1 MLFVHITQSYFS
13 HGAVMRRA
21 RQESK
26 ALLDAGHRVVII
38 TDLRW
43 SSHLYELN
51 DYKDKL
57 YIIPIK
63 PLYIYQFRSIS
74 AQLSFAFKAYYA
86 LKKLSKKEKI
96 DFIVSHNATVCY
108 AVARFGNKRNI
119 PSAWVIQDLI
129 RDRLE
134 TGSPYNKRETL
145 MYIHSNKYA
154 LKNMPFLI
162 PVSEYTRRLAIMDG
176 AKPENTIIKYNTVD
190 TSRFS
195 PDQSVKKEID
205 ILFFGRLSIEKGID
219 ILIDSTKY
227 LSKNRCIVII
237 GDGPLANELKKQA
250 KQVKHKIKFLGF
262 IEHALLPQYI
272 RRAKIVVTPS
282 RSECHAAVPL
292 ESMACGVPVIAS
304 RVAGMED
311 TIQHEKNGW
320 LLNQNNAKTLGVQIE
335 ETLSNEEKLKK
346 ISIEAIKKADF
357 FSEKRFNKDIVKFY
371 EMLIKKYNS

>member
-1 MLFVHITQSYFS
+1 
-13 HGAVMRRA
+13 
-21 RQESK
+21 
-26 ALLDAGHRVVII
+26 
-38 TDLRW
+38 
-43 SSHLYELN
+43 
-51 DYKDKL
+51 
-57 YIIPIK
+57 
-63 PLYIYQFRSIS
+63 
-74 AQLSFAFKAYYA
+74 
-86 LKKLSKKEKI
+86 
-96 DFIVSHNATVCY
+96 
-108 AVARFGNKRNI
+108 
-119 PSAWVIQDLI
+119 
-129 RDRLE
+129 
-134 TGSPYNKRETL
+134 

-154 LKNMPFLI
+154 LKNMSFLI

-227 LSKNRCIVII
+227 LSKNRRIVII

-335 ETLSNEEKLKK
+335 ETLSNEERLKK
-346 ISIEAIKKADF
+346 ISKEAIKKADF